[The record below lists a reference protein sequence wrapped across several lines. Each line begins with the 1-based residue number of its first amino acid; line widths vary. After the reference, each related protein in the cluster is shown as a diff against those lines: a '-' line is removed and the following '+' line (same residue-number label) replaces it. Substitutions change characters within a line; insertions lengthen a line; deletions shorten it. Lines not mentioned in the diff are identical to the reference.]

1 MTAIP
6 PDRLPS
12 AADRGDMA
20 PMFRTSTL
28 PSRVIPAALAVSIL
42 TAAMPAL
49 AAKPA
54 PPLDPSA
61 PMVAVAESTTQVWT
75 ALVVLPDGRMILD
88 APAWTGAPG
97 PTLALR
103 DADGTIHPY
112 PDARWNDPATPA
124 EKRLI
129 SAESIQLA
137 DDGTLWVLDS
147 GFDGTDHAV
156 APAKLVKL
164 DTHAASVTQ
173 SWTIDPAV
181 LRPGSHVAGVRVGK
195 GHAFILDSGVPGLI
209 VVNLEHGTQ
218 RRLMDHNPSLTAQHP
233 ITVNGRVMQDTTGH
247 TAIVNANEIEISP
260 DEQWLYYQSTG
271 GPLYR
276 LGTDLLTD
284 TTITSFELDDSPT
297 LWYKTPPLGGMTVA
311 REGTLYFDDIS
322 TGSIFRFTAGRVY
335 QRIVVDPRLRW
346 PATPT
351 ITATGQL
358 YIPTAQLDRTPRFNH
373 GQMAVQWPLTI
384 YRIDTAALPAPVR

>member
-1 MTAIP
+1 
-6 PDRLPS
+6 
-12 AADRGDMA
+12 MA
-20 PMFRTSTL
+20 PMFRTLSL
-28 PSRVIPAALAVSIL
+28 PFRVMPAALAVSIL
-42 TAAMPAL
+42 SAAMPAL

-61 PMVAVAESTTQVWT
+61 PLVSVAESTTQVWT

-88 APAWTGAPG
+88 IPAWTGTPG

-103 DADGTIHPY
+103 DADGTTHPY
-112 PDARWNDPATPA
+112 PDAEWNDSATAP
-124 EKRLI
+124 EKRLV
-129 SAESIQLA
+129 SAESLQLT

-147 GFDGTDHAV
+147 GFDNADHAV
-156 APAKLVKL
+156 TTPKLVRI
-164 DTHAASVTQ
+164 DTQTGTVTRTL
-173 SWTIDPAV
+173 TIDPTV

-209 VVNLEHGTQ
+209 VIDLEHGTQ
-218 RRLMDHNPSLTAQHP
+218 RRLLDHHPSLTAQHP
-233 ITVNGRVMQDTTGH
+233 ITVDGRVMQDTTGH
-247 TAIVNANEIEISP
+247 TAIVHATEIEISP
-260 DEQWLYYQSTG
+260 DGQWLYYQPPC

-311 REGTLYFDDIS
+311 RDGTLYFDDVS
-322 TGSIFRFTAGRVY
+322 TGSIFRFTAGRIY

>member
-1 MTAIP
+1 
-6 PDRLPS
+6 
-12 AADRGDMA
+12 MA
-20 PMFRTSTL
+20 PMFRTRPF
-28 PSRVIPAALAVSIL
+28 PSRAMPAALAVSIL
-42 TAAMPAL
+42 SAAVPAL

-61 PMVAVAESTTQVWT
+61 PMVVAAESTTQVWT
-75 ALVVLPDGRMILD
+75 ALAVLPDGRMILVS
-88 APAWTGAPG
+88 PAWTGAPG

-103 DADGTIHPY
+103 DTDGTLHPY
-112 PDARWNDPATPA
+112 PDAGWNAPATPP
-124 EKRLI
+124 EKRLV
-129 SAESIQLA
+129 SVESLQLT

-147 GFDGTDHAV
+147 GIDSGNHAV
-156 APAKLVKL
+156 TPAKLVRI
-164 DTHAASVTQ
+164 DTKTASVTQ
-173 SWTIDPAV
+173 TWTIDPTV
-181 LRPGSHVAGVRVGK
+181 LRSGSHVAGVRVGK

-209 VVNLEHGTQ
+209 VIDLDHGTQ
-218 RRLMDHNPSLTAQHP
+218 RRLLDHHPSLTAQRP
-233 ITVNGRVMQDTTGH
+233 ITVDGHVMQDTTGH
-247 TAIVNANEIEISP
+247 AAIVHASEIEISP
-260 DEQWLYYQSTG
+260 DGQWLYYQPPC

-311 REGTLYFDDIS
+311 RDGTLYFDDIS
-322 TGSIFRFTAGRVY
+322 TGSIFRFTAGRIY

-346 PATPT
+346 PATPA
-351 ITATGQL
+351 ITADGQL
-358 YIPTAQLDRTPRFNH
+358 YVPTAQLDRTPRFNH